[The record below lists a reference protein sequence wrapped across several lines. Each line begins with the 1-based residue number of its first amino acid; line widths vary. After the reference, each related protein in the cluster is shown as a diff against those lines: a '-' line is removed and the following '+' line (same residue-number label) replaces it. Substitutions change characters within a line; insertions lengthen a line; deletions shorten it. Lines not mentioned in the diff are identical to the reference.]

1 MMRNVD
7 VAVVGGGPAG
17 LAAALAAHKAG
28 ARSVLV
34 LERDAFPG
42 RWAAFCSSASTT
54 ALACTISARS

>member
-42 RWAAFCSSASTT
+42 GI
-54 ALACTISARS
+54 L

>member
-42 RWAAFCSSASTT
+42 GFAAVHPQRAS
-54 ALACTISARS
+54 ACTASRKS